1 MKAVRKKRP
10 HRLFLGRKL
19 KMNAHNIYDKRV
31 AGVTV
36 ICISWLHLG
45 QLLEHFIA
53 YCTLQSVIIVSYSLV
68 IGSPIVVY

>member
-1 MKAVRKKRP
+1 MKAGRKKRP

-19 KMNAHNIYDKRV
+19 KMNAHNIIYDKRV
-31 AGVTV
+31 AGVPV

-53 YCTLQSVIIVSYSLV
+53 YCTQIYNYSL
-68 IGSPIVVY
+68 